1 MLLGNPCVSSMELIR
16 KNSIGNF
23 IMQYSEDFK
32 VSISVTNENCD
43 KIIKVLRELGF
54 NVYDSKTLREDAIS
68 LSLALDLYANICKTN
83 PWFLVSATNIVNS
96 AVDSLLYGFGIKDG
110 IEIFNKRSDTFK
122 DWIKETCNEIQKSV
136 M

>member
-1 MLLGNPCVSSMELIR
+1 
-16 KNSIGNF
+16 
-23 IMQYSEDFK
+23 MQYNPDFK
-32 VSISVTNENCD
+32 VSISITNDNCD
-43 KIIKVLRELGF
+43 KIIKTLKGLGF
-54 NVYDSKTLREDAIS
+54 NTYDSKTLQEDAVS

-83 PWFLVSATNIVNS
+83 PWFLVSATNIVDS

>member
-1 MLLGNPCVSSMELIR
+1 
-16 KNSIGNF
+16 
-23 IMQYSEDFK
+23 MQYSEDFK

-43 KIIKVLRELGF
+43 KIIETLKELGF

-83 PWFLVSATNIVNS
+83 PWFLISATNIVNS

-122 DWIKETCNEIQKSV
+122 DWIKETCNEIQRSV

>member
-1 MLLGNPCVSSMELIR
+1 
-16 KNSIGNF
+16 
-23 IMQYSEDFK
+23 MQYNPDFK
-32 VSISVTNENCD
+32 VSISITNDNCD
-43 KIIKVLRELGF
+43 QIIKTLKKLGF
-54 NVYDSKTLREDAIS
+54 NPYDSKTLQEDAVS

-96 AVDSLLYGFGIKDG
+96 AVDSLLYGLGIKDG
-110 IEIFNKRSDTFK
+110 IEIFNKRSDTFR

>member
-1 MLLGNPCVSSMELIR
+1 
-16 KNSIGNF
+16 
-23 IMQYSEDFK
+23 MQYSEDFK

-43 KIIKVLRELGF
+43 KIIETIKELGF
-54 NVYDSKTLREDAIS
+54 NVYDSKPLREDVIS

-96 AVDSLLYGFGIKDG
+96 AVDSLLHGFGIKDG

>member
-1 MLLGNPCVSSMELIR
+1 
-16 KNSIGNF
+16 
-23 IMQYSEDFK
+23 MQYSEDFK

-54 NVYDSKTLREDAIS
+54 NTYDSKTLQEDAIS
-68 LSLALDLYANICKTN
+68 LSLALDLYTNICKTN
-83 PWFLVSATNIVNS
+83 PWFLISATNIVNS
-96 AVDSLLYGFGIKDG
+96 AVDSLLYGFGIKDD

-122 DWIKETCNEIQKSV
+122 DWIEETCNVIQRSV

>member
-1 MLLGNPCVSSMELIR
+1 
-16 KNSIGNF
+16 
-23 IMQYSEDFK
+23 MQYSEDFK

-43 KIIKVLRELGF
+43 KIIETLKELGF
-54 NVYDSKTLREDAIS
+54 NTYDSKTLREDAIS

-83 PWFLVSATNIVNS
+83 PWFLISATNIVNS
-96 AVDSLLYGFGIKDG
+96 AVYSLLYGFGIKDG
-110 IEIFNKRSDTFK
+110 VEIFNKRLDTFK

>member
-1 MLLGNPCVSSMELIR
+1 M
-16 KNSIGNF
+16 KNSD
-23 IMQYSEDFK
+23 DFK
-32 VSISVTNENCD
+32 VSISITTENCVE
-43 KIIKVLRELGF
+43 IIKVLRELGF
-54 NVYDSKTLREDAIS
+54 SIYDSKTLREDAIS

-83 PWFLVSATNIVNS
+83 PWFLISATNIVNS